1 MHMLRKFGLDGS
13 KKEKA
18 RHAEFSHN
26 IPEFI
31 VLQKPHCDTLA
42 IPLDSLKGCTD
53 IPGKRVTALPDDVLS
68 SNPAIGQSRSE
79 ETLAEMFS
87 NNLGFG

>member
-1 MHMLRKFGLDGS
+1 MHMLRIFGLDGL
-13 KKEKA
+13 KEEQA
-18 RHAEFSHN
+18 RHPEFSHN

-31 VLQKPHCDTLA
+31 ILQESQRHTFS

-53 IPGKRVTALPDDVLS
+53 IPGKRLTALPDDVLS
-68 SNPAIGQSRSE
+68 SNPAISQSRSE
-79 ETLAEMFS
+79 EIPAELFS